1 MRSRSRACY
10 ARGVRSIAAAGCLGV
25 LTLFVV
31 ACEPTAPR
39 FRGTGAGHDAPEPP
53 RATTPDLAAPSPSVA
68 PSPRLPPVA
77 PPPVALGEP
86 SREGWNESQIHWEP
100 YESGLARAA
109 RESRPVVLVLSAS
122 WCGHCRN
129 YSHVFED
136 PRVVEQARHFVMVR
150 VDSDARRD
158 VASRY
163 VLDGGYV
170 PRTFFLRPDGAP
182 MADVTAGRAR
192 FQYFF
197 DEHDPASLLAG
208 MATALTRAGG

>member
-1 MRSRSRACY
+1 VLVLRV
-10 ARGVRSIAAAGCLGV
+10 GVASSIVRVWLSALA
-25 LTLFVV
+25 LFVV
-31 ACEPTAPR
+31 SCTPTAPR
-39 FRGTGAGHDAPEPP
+39 FRAAGGAHHAPERSHGPT
-53 RATTPDLAAPSPSVA
+53 ADLAPPSAAVA
-68 PSPRLPPVA
+68 V
-77 PPPVALGEP
+77 GEP
-86 SREGWNESQIHWEP
+86 SREGWNESQIDWEP
-100 YESGLARAA
+100 YEDGLLRAA

-150 VDSDARRD
+150 VDSDAQRD
-158 VASRY
+158 IAARY

-170 PRTFFLRPDGAP
+170 PRTFFLQADGTP
-182 MADVTAGRAR
+182 MADVTANRAR